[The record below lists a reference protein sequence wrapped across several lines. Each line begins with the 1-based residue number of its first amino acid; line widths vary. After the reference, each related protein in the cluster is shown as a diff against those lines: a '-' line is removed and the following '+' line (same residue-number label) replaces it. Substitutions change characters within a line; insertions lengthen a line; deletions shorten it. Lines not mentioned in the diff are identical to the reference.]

1 MLQALGDKMKG
12 WPAIIVLGVAVFAM
26 SFFGIE
32 GYFSSQVETYVAKV
46 GKQEISQQQFQDR
59 MNQLREQMR
68 EQQGDSFD
76 ASMFEK
82 PEIKEQVLNRMID
95 QQLLLQA
102 NDSLGMRVS
111 VSALRDTIANIPAFQ
126 LNGKFDPEAYRAML
140 AAQGRTP
147 EMFEDQVRSSLATD
161 LLPNAIDAS
170 VILTDADIDRFLALS
185 MQRRDLRYFVLP
197 RPAPADGNV
206 DDAQIEAYYK
216 AHQAD
221 FMNPEQVSVKYI
233 EVNGKDLKL
242 DTQPSDEDLKKR
254 YESEKQLFVQP
265 EQRLVSH
272 ILIDVPK
279 NATPEQQK
287 AALAKAEKIAAEA
300 TPANFADLARQDSD
314 DLGSKAHGGD
324 LGWLGK
330 GDTNAAFD
338 SALFAMQKGQIS
350 KPVLSDEGYHIIWL
364 RDVHSGLAKPFEEV
378 RAQLL
383 QEELKADRARKFNDI
398 AGQLVDQTSQNPVSL
413 DAAAKALNLPI
424 KTTGLFTRQGGDGIA
439 ANPKVVA
446 AAFSDDVLAQ
456 GNNSALVNLGKD
468 NTSLLDVLVLH
479 IDKHVAAAA
488 RPLAEVQDAI
498 RQKILDGRVA
508 DAARQRVDD
517 LVARLRKGEDMQ
529 ALATSAG
536 ATVQTVKD
544 VQRGGQQ
551 GLPPQISDE
560 AFKLPH
566 PADGKPQFASVTIG
580 DGVDAV
586 LAVDKVQAGDFSKIS
601 KAQRA
606 GLRSDMMKYYGAGA
620 VRGFIDMMKARTEIK
635 IAKDRM

>member
-1 MLQALGDKMKG
+1 MLQALGNKMKG

-59 MNQLREQMR
+59 MNQLREQLR

-76 ASMFEK
+76 ASAFEK
-82 PEIKEQVLNRMID
+82 PEMKERVLNSMID

-111 VSALRDTIANIPAFQ
+111 VQALRDTIANIPAFQ
-126 LNGKFDPEAYRAML
+126 VNGKFDPSTYRALL
-140 AAQGRTP
+140 AAQGRSP
-147 EMFEDQVRSSLATD
+147 DMFEDQIRSSLAID
-161 LLPNAIDAS
+161 LLPNAIGAS
-170 VILTDADIDRFLALS
+170 VILTDADIDRFLSLS

-221 FMNPEQVSVKYI
+221 FMSPEQMSVKYI
-233 EVNGKDLKL
+233 EVNANDLKL

-254 YESEKQLFVQP
+254 YENEKQLFVQP

-300 TPANFADLARQDSD
+300 TPANFADLAKQDSD
-314 DLGSKAHGGD
+314 DLGSKNLGGD

-330 GDTNAAFD
+330 GVTNAAFD

-364 RDVHSGLAKPFEEV
+364 RDVHSGLSKPFEEV

-383 QEELKADRARKFNDI
+383 QEELKADRARKFNDV

-424 KTTGLFTRQGGDGIA
+424 KTTGLFTRQGGEGIA
-439 ANPKVVA
+439 ANPKVIA

-456 GNNSALVNLGKD
+456 GNNSSLVNLGSD
-468 NTSLLDVLVLH
+468 DAAVLH
-479 IDKHVAAAA
+479 VDKHVAAAV
-488 RPLAEVQDAI
+488 RPLAEVHDAI
-498 RQKILDGRVA
+498 RQKILDERVV
-508 DAARQRVDD
+508 DAAKQRADG
-517 LVARLRKGEDMQ
+517 LLARLRKGEDMQ
-529 ALATSAG
+529 AVAASAG

-544 VQRGGQQ
+544 VLRGGQQ

-560 AFKLPH
+560 AFQLPH
-566 PADGKPQFASVTIG
+566 PADGKPQFSSVTIG
-580 DGVDAV
+580 AGVDAV
-586 LAVDKVQAGDFSKIS
+586 LAVDKVQAGDLSKVT
-601 KAQRA
+601 KEQRE
-606 GLRSDMMKYYGAGA
+606 GLRRQMMQYYGAIA
-620 VRGFIDMMKARTEIK
+620 AQGFVDMMKAKTEIK